1 MTEIARY
8 IPTDAAGAEWI
19 VSVDDVNVILYGVA
33 IITDYG
39 SINTRPYPQLYYGY
53 FFYTTDSSVLG
64 TTVYMYVDTG
74 STTRR
79 STTWKSITST
89 DGNTYYYFTFRPR
102 EIVEQLDYNNKQYAG
117 ASYTNTYSDGTIIN
131 NGQITATSDRDD
143 YKLLG
148 IDTLEDEY
156 GPGPGPE
163 PEPTND
169 IVIEYFGAFSPYPT
183 MTATFYDCPKPCAS
197 ICFQQSQGTWI
208 IGVVFDTTASPGNII
223 CKLEDSRGSSYTR
236 EFTTNTQQSGPYIIK
251 TSAFGMVRSELITP
265 CDIESDYQIGDELT
279 ALIKDYFDSQAT
291 KPLYVGV
298 NGHARQ
304 VTDMYVGVNGKAR
317 KVTAIY
323 VGVNGKAREVFKAT

>member
-8 IPTDAAGAEWI
+8 IPTDAAGTEWI
-19 VSVDDVNVILYGVA
+19 VSVDNVNVTLYGVA

-39 SINTRPYPQLYYGY
+39 GINTRPYPQLYYGY

-89 DGNTYYYFTFRPR
+89 EGNTYYYFTFRPR

-131 NGQITATSDRDD
+131 NGKITATSQRDD

-156 GPGPGPE
+156 EPEPGPE

-169 IVIEYFGAFSPYPT
+169 IVIEYFESP
-183 MTATFYDCPKPCAS
+183 
-197 ICFQQSQGTWI
+197 
-208 IGVVFDTTASPGNII
+208 
-223 CKLEDSRGSSYTR
+223 
-236 EFTTNTQQSGPYIIK
+236 
-251 TSAFGMVRSELITP
+251 
-265 CDIESDYQIGDELT
+265 
-279 ALIKDYFDSQAT
+279 
-291 KPLYVGV
+291 PLYVGV
-298 NGHARQ
+298 NGRARE

-323 VGVNGKAREVFKAT
+323 VGVNGRAREVFKAT

>member
-19 VSVDDVNVILYGVA
+19 VSVDDVNVTLYGVA

-39 SINTRPYPQLYYGY
+39 SVNTRPYPQLYYGY

-89 DGNTYYYFTFRPR
+89 EGNTYYYFAFRPR

-131 NGQITATSDRDD
+131 NGKITATSQRDN

-156 GPGPGPE
+156 E
-163 PEPTND
+163 PEPGPD
-169 IVIEYFGAFSPYPT
+169 PPSP
-183 MTATFYDCPKPCAS
+183 
-197 ICFQQSQGTWI
+197 
-208 IGVVFDTTASPGNII
+208 V
-223 CKLEDSRGSSYTR
+223 
-236 EFTTNTQQSGPYIIK
+236 
-251 TSAFGMVRSELITP
+251 TS
-265 CDIESDYQIGDELT
+265 
-279 ALIKDYFDSQAT
+279 

-298 NGHARQ
+298 NGRARE
-304 VTDMYVGVNGKAR
+304 VTDMYVGVNGRAR

-323 VGVNGKAREVFKAT
+323 VGVNGRAREVFKST

>member
-19 VSVDDVNVILYGVA
+19 VSVDDVNVTLYGVA

-39 SINTRPYPQLYYGY
+39 GINTRPYPQLYYGY

-89 DGNTYYYFTFRPR
+89 EGNTYYYFAFRPR

-117 ASYTNTYSDGTIIN
+117 ASYSNTYSDGTVIS
-131 NGQITATSDRDD
+131 NGEISSTSERDD
-143 YKLLG
+143 YNLLG
-148 IDTLEDEY
+148 IDTIEEEY
-156 GPGPGPE
+156 GPDPGPDPGPGPA
-163 PEPTND
+163 P
-169 IVIEYFGAFSPYPT
+169 
-183 MTATFYDCPKPCAS
+183 
-197 ICFQQSQGTWI
+197 GT
-208 IGVVFDTTASPGNII
+208 S
-223 CKLEDSRGSSYTR
+223 
-236 EFTTNTQQSGPYIIK
+236 
-251 TSAFGMVRSELITP
+251 
-265 CDIESDYQIGDELT
+265 
-279 ALIKDYFDSQAT
+279 

-298 NGHARQ
+298 NGRARQ

-323 VGVNGKAREVFKAT
+323 VGVNGRAREVFKAT